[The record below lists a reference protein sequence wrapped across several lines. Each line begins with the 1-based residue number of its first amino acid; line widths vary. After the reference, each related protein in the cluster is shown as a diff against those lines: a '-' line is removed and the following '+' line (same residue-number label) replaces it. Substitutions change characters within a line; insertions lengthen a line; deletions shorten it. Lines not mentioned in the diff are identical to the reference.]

1 MKYKTITFKDL
12 NINLN
17 LDSAQS
23 LENIRVLINQETK
36 EIWFVAKD
44 ILQILLDNP
53 NPDVSNATKDLES
66 DDLTRFKIVS
76 TNSTDTRLKDTI
88 IVSESGL
95 YSLIM
100 RSRKPIA
107 KPFQR
112 LVTKEILPQI
122 RKNGFYLSPKLS
134 EKQET
139 QLLQI
144 VQAKY
149 DRRYIDLTRKAMI
162 DFIMKYLV
170 DEDYTIR
177 QAQALLS
184 SVYNHCHIATC
195 QKVASQIVF
204 DVYKNKME
212 KNSIET
218 FNTLRKVVKIYKSD
232 YTSAIN
238 FYDEE
243 MLSRFGNYYEM
254 ILRKAQAVIVN
265 TNIKP
270 TPQLVAR
277 VIKLEAEHIVRLFSG
292 LELGTKVK
300 GVGRKKLNLAVYD
313 LYEKEFI
320 SSLEEVKRTV
330 DNILAQE
337 TRTFIIN

>member
-1 MKYKTITFKDL
+1 MYNFKIFKHQKLEMEIETLIVDKV
-12 NINLN
+12 IYFNLN
-17 LDSAQS
+17 S
-23 LENIRVLINQETK
+23 
-36 EIWFVAKD
+36 VAKALG
-44 ILQILLDNP
+44 I
-53 NPDVSNATKDLES
+53 KDP
-66 DDLTRFKIVS
+66 
-76 TNSTDTRLKDTI
+76 NSTVRGWSEIHKMKFTNKSLK
-88 IVSESGL
+88 EFSGVHSMHSRKL
-95 YSLIM
+95 ANFGETFLTEAGLNKMIFK
-100 RSRKPIA
+100 SRKPKA
-107 KPFQR
+107 E
-112 LVTKEILPQI
+112 EIQEWVFAEVLPNI

-170 DEDYTIR
+170 DENYTVR
-177 QAQALLS
+177 QSQALLS

-292 LELGTKVK
+292 LELGTRVK

-320 SSLEEVKRTV
+320 SSLEEVTKTV
-330 DNILAQE
+330 DSILAQE
-337 TRTFIIN
+337 TRTFIIT